1 MVVTEPRLV
10 GQPLPRVED
19 LALIQGQGQYV
30 SDVHFDGQWAMALVR
45 SPHAHAKIL
54 SIEVAAAKEL
64 AGVKAVITADPFE
77 ELKRP
82 LPGMAPIAPPP
93 LAYDRVFY
101 VGQPVALILAD
112 NRYVAEDA
120 AELVS
125 VQYEALPA
133 LTDAIEAAADT
144 LVLHP
149 ELGTNTLDR
158 VQYES
163 GEGKRALENA
173 DHVIR
178 ATLRLGRV
186 SAQPM
191 EPRAVAAHY
200 DAIEQQLI
208 VYDATQSVHRAQ
220 ERIAEF
226 LNMPP
231 ERIRVIAPEVGGGFG
246 VKNGTYPEEALVV
259 WCAVHF
265 NNPVKWAGDRF
276 EEFLSTY
283 QEREQ
288 IHHVELGVNHDG
300 TLVAL
305 VDTYFQDNG
314 AFPGG
319 GMIVCRTT
327 ARNLPGPYRI
337 PHLFID
343 GRAVLTNKVPQAP
356 YRGAGRPQGHYII
369 ERMLDRAADTLG
381 MDRVAIRM
389 KNLVR
394 SDDLPYHSGIPDV
407 VYDSGDFPRTFQDLL
422 NLVDVDACRARQRE
436 ALKNGVRLGLG
447 LSNYVEVSAGF
458 GFEGVKIELGDRGR
472 IRLSTGATGQGQGH
486 RTALAQIAADA
497 LSIPI
502 DRIEV
507 VEGDTGSIA
516 KGIGT
521 FGSRTIIMAGNA
533 TEKTSVGLIEK
544 AKLAAAKLL
553 EAHVEDIL
561 FEAGQFHVKG
571 VPSVALDWAELA
583 EQWKREGEP
592 PLVHEDAF
600 GSNTPTYGFGSHAMI
615 VRVDENTAGIQIER
629 YVIVHDGGSIV
640 NPLLANGQVIGGTV
654 QGLGSALYEEM
665 IYNEDG
671 QPLTTSFLDYR
682 LPGANESPDI
692 EIHHRDYPAPNN
704 PKGYKGV
711 GEAGIIPSQAI
722 VLSAVE
728 DAFRDRGLHL
738 DFAPVT
744 PTRLFQALAALKGGD
759 EA

>member
-1 MVVTEPRLV
+1 MAATEPRLV

-19 LALIQGQGQYV
+19 PALIQGQGQYV
-30 SDVHFDGQWAMALVR
+30 SDVHFDGQWTMALVR

-54 SIEVAAAKEL
+54 SIDTTAANEL
-64 AGVKAVITADPFE
+64 AGVQAVVTADQCE
-77 ELKRP
+77 ELRRP

-93 LAYDRVFY
+93 LAYDTVFY

-120 AELVS
+120 VELVS

-133 LTDAIEAAADT
+133 LTDAIEATADT
-144 LVLHP
+144 VVLHP
-149 ELGTNTLDR
+149 ELGTNIFDR
-158 VQYES
+158 VHYES
-163 GEGKRALENA
+163 GQGKRALENA

-178 ATLRLGRV
+178 ASLRLGRV

-191 EPRAVAAHY
+191 EPRAVAARY
-200 DAIEQQLI
+200 DVAEQQLL
-208 VYDATQSVHRAQ
+208 VYHATQSVHRAQ

-226 LNMPP
+226 LNMPL

-265 NNPVKWAGDRF
+265 KNPIKWAGDRF
-276 EEFLSTY
+276 EEFLGTY

-288 IHHVELGVNHDG
+288 IHQVELGVNQDG

-314 AFPGG
+314 AYPGG
-319 GMIVCRTT
+319 GMIVSRTT
-327 ARNLPGPYRI
+327 ARNLPGAYRV

-394 SDDLPYHSGIPDV
+394 ADDLPYHPGIPDV
-407 VYDSGDFPRTFQDLL
+407 VYDSGDFPRAFQDLL
-422 NLVDVDACRARQRE
+422 NLVDVDAFRARQRE
-436 ALKNGVRLGLG
+436 ALEAGVRIGLG
-447 LSNYVEVSAGF
+447 ISNYVEVSAGF
-458 GFEGVKIELGDRGR
+458 GFEGANIELRDHGQF
-472 IRLSTGATGQGQGH
+472 RLSTGATGQGQGH

-497 LSIPI
+497 LAISI

-507 VEGDTGSIA
+507 VEGDTGLIT

-521 FGSRTIIMAGNA
+521 FGSRTMIMAGNA
-533 TEKTSVGLIEK
+533 TQKASEGLIEK
-544 AKLAAAKLL
+544 AKQAAAKLL
-553 EAHVEDIL
+553 EAHVEDVV
-561 FEAGQFHVKG
+561 FEAGRFYIKG
-571 VPSVALDWAELA
+571 VPSSALNWAELA
-583 EQWKREGEP
+583 EQWQSQGEP
-592 PLVHEDAF
+592 PLVHDDAF
-600 GSNTPTYGFGSHAMI
+600 GSNTPAYGFGSHAMI
-615 VRVDENTAGIQIER
+615 VRVDESTADIQIER
-629 YVIVHDGGSIV
+629 YVIVHDGGTIV
-640 NPLLANGQVIGGTV
+640 NPLLANGQVIGGAI
-654 QGLGSALYEEM
+654 QGLGSSLYEEM
-665 IYNEDG
+665 IYNQDG

-682 LPGANESPDI
+682 LPGAHESPDI
-692 EIHHRDYPAPNN
+692 EIYHRNYPAPSN

-728 DAFRDRGLHL
+728 DALRDRGLRL

-744 PTRLFQALAALKGGD
+744 PTRLFQALATHQGGD